1 MGEVK
6 DALLQ
11 RTRQGWNEET
21 EPLRLDGDLV
31 VGSSHRQARDA
42 QHQR

>member
-11 RTRQGWNEET
+11 RTRQGWDGET
-21 EPLRLDGDLV
+21 EPLRLDWLTGWV
-31 VGSSHRQARDA
+31 FGSWQQPSAG
-42 QHQR
+42 